1 MERLG
6 PLDYLLWFA
15 GPIAMLVGLVCLIAR
30 HQLLKYLAIAS
41 YLFTASLATFGQY
54 LVIHHFGLTS
64 HQYFY
69 YYYYSES
76 LFTILLFFVVIQF
89 YQELFMEM
97 KAATYI
103 RRGAVCLLAATAG
116 FSYLVVHANR
126 DHLTS
131 RFVVEL
137 GQNLYFLGVVL
148 TYLLW
153 FSILKLHESRTR
165 LVQLVLA
172 LGVYFSAT
180 AAAYALRNLFPS
192 LQGPVLHWIPPLAS
206 VWLPI
211 AWAFTFLKI
220 PDEARLVTGRL
231 LARAR

>member
-1 MERLG
+1 MLG
-6 PLDYLLWFA
+6 PLDYLLWFS
-15 GPIAMLVGLVCLIAR
+15 GPVAMLVGLVCLIAS
-30 HQLLKYLAIAS
+30 HQFLKYVAITT
-41 YLFTASLATFGQY
+41 YLTTASLATFGQY
-54 LVIHHFGLTS
+54 LVINHYGLKS

-89 YQELFMEM
+89 YQELFLEM
-97 KAATYI
+97 KAAAYI

-126 DHLTS
+126 DHMTS

-192 LQGPVLHWIPPLAS
+192 LQGSILHWIPPLAS
-206 VWLPI
+206 LWLPI

-220 PDEARLVTGRL
+220 PEEARLVTGRL
-231 LARAR
+231 LVRAR